1 MKTSSRIFVSLVLL
15 GAMLW
20 TPALAAD
27 REVLW
32 DDVYCFSQA
41 DFSQEAGL
49 DGIMLTSVPDDSLG
63 TLYLGSR
70 ALRSGD
76 ALTAE
81 QLEELTFSPAGTL
94 EGDAVISC
102 LALSPEGGT
111 QEAELTLKIGS
122 GKNDPPVAE
131 DSEFTTY
138 KNIPGQVPLTV
149 SDPEG
154 EPLTVTITQA
164 PKRGAVA
171 VSEDG
176 TVTYTPKENKVGK
189 DTFSYT
195 VTDPAGNTSNEA
207 TVRIVIE
214 KPSDKQTY
222 SDLEGDEALLA
233 ATWLREEGIYQG
245 EIISGELLFQPDET
259 VTRGE
264 FIAMCV
270 ALTGRDEDAEALS
283 TGFADEAETP
293 TWLSPYVSTAL
304 RCGYLTG
311 LPSEEGLTLQASS
324 PITQAEAAK
333 MVSALLSLP
342 EENSQAVMAL
352 EDGIP
357 TWAAGAASAVETAN
371 VFEVS
376 DAGAPLTRREAALL
390 LHRTAQQAQREDYS
404 LLSWA
409 KK

>member
-1 MKTSSRIFVSLVLL
+1 MKSSSRIFVSLLLL
-15 GAMLW
+15 GALLG

-41 DFSQEAGL
+41 DFSQEASL
-49 DGIMLTSVPDDSLG
+49 DGIMLTNVPDGSLG

-76 ALTAE
+76 ALTAD
-81 QLEELTFSPAGTL
+81 QLEQLTFSPTGTL

-111 QEAELTLKIGS
+111 QKAELTLKIGS

-154 EPLTVTITQA
+154 DPLTVNITQA
-164 PKRGAVA
+164 PKRGVVVVA
-171 VSEDG
+171 DDG
-176 TVTYTPKENKVGK
+176 TVTYTPKENKMGK
-189 DTFSYT
+189 DSFTYT

-207 TVRIVIE
+207 TVRILIE

-233 ATWLREEGIYQG
+233 ATWLREEGIFQG
-245 EIISGELLFQPDET
+245 EVISGELLFRPDAT
-259 VTRGE
+259 VSRGE

-270 ALTGRDEDAEALS
+270 AMTGRDEDAEPLS
-283 TGFADEAETP
+283 TGFADESNIPA
-293 TWLSPYVSTAL
+293 WLSPYVSTAL

-311 LPSEEGLTLQASS
+311 VPSEEGLTLQAGSL
-324 PITQAEAAK
+324 ITQAEAAK

-342 EENSQAVMAL
+342 EETSQTVLAL
-352 EDGIP
+352 DDGIP
-357 TWAAGAASAVETAN
+357 AWAAGAASAVEAAN
-371 VFEVS
+371 VYEVS
-376 DAGAPLTRREAALL
+376 EADAPLTRREAALL
-390 LHRTAQQAQREDYS
+390 LHRAAQMAQREDYS

-409 KK
+409 KD